1 MANGHSFAPQ
11 IEEFSIK
18 QKGAAEKRAPLKSFL
33 NKLFLRD
40 HTRGLS
46 SGPR

>member
-18 QKGAAEKRAPLKSFL
+18 QKGAAKKHAPLKNFL
-33 NKLFLRD
+33 DKLFLHN

>member
-11 IEEFSIK
+11 IEEFPIK
-18 QKGAAEKRAPLKSFL
+18 KGAAIKRAPLKSFL